1 MELERLIPLA
11 VLYIIWQLMTR
22 RRSRS
27 GQPSSD
33 ADLESPMPPMEF
45 PLPEPQPMYPFPSG
59 EDDEVI
65 RTPAI
70 QTQTQTG
77 RARTGQKVASRARI
91 RPGMEPVAGGRR
103 KLPGKT
109 PDRPRPEGGQRVRR
123 PPMTRKAM
131 RQAVV
136 WSEILAPPVG
146 WRDS

>member
-70 QTQTQTG
+70 QTQTG